1 MTSNEPAD
9 DIHEGRGW
17 LNRAADR
24 LNAWED
30 ALSAAEFAR
39 AAATIGAGYIALAY
53 AERAAASSA
62 TLDATAERQARA
74 EAEARPHDD
83 KPAPEPVCGFGV
95 GCVLKPD
102 HPAPFHRLA
111 NGDDVDSAG
120 RLIDRTRFLGF
131 TSHGHPADTK
141 TVPDGVERPGL
152 VARCGGPG
160 MCHECATDAERLRE
174 EASRG

>member
-30 ALSAAEFAR
+30 ALGAAEFAR

-62 TLDATAERQARA
+62 TLDATAERQAQAHA

-83 KPAPEPVCGFGV
+83 EPVN
-95 GCVLKPD
+95 L
-102 HPAPFHRLA
+102 R
-111 NGDDVDSAG
+111 
-120 RLIDRTRFLGF
+120 
-131 TSHGHPADTK
+131 
-141 TVPDGVERPGL
+141 E
-152 VARCGGPG
+152 
-160 MCHECATDAERLRE
+160 TDADMAARFAGQIGELT
-174 EASRG
+174 SRIEDALSWFHEPDDATPKIQLTKIHAALTGESRRG